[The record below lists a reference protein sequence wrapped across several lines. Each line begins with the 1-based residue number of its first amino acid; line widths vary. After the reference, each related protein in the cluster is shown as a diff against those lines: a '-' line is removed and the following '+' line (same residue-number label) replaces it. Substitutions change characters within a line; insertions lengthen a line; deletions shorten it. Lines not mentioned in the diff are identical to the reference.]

1 MSSIGT
7 HRACEEMDE
16 IGKSQAA
23 YSEFLDIW
31 KNADPELEPIRQLAR
46 DALLRL
52 GPLDQT
58 RA

>member
-52 GPLDQT
+52 GPLEQ
-58 RA
+58 